1 MAAVLAISDP
11 ENTDIQVEHNFN
23 IFSIFLYNSVQNS
36 MALISRIIQCKTLVF
51 LPFSVVIQCITNIF
65 TAFHYNSAGKVYI
78 VVTIL

>member
-23 IFSIFLYNSVQNS
+23 IFSILSYNSVQNS
-36 MALISRIIQCKTLVF
+36 MALISRIIQCKTHVF
-51 LPFSVVIQCITNIF
+51 LLFSIVIQCITNIF